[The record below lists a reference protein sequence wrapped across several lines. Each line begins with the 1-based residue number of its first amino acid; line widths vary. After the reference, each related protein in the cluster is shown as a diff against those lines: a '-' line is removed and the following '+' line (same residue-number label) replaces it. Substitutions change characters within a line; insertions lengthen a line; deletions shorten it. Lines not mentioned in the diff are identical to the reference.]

1 MPKGRSRK
9 NKPLLASHQKSWIWG
24 RNAVL
29 EALRGGRWPVVQL
42 LLARQLGQ
50 NEIGAAE
57 ELAHQR
63 GWDVRMADA
72 DRLTQLCHRKSHQ
85 GYLAKMGPY
94 PYVDSEEI
102 LRGPGVHGVVLV
114 LDGLEDPQNFGT
126 ILRTAEVLGV
136 DGVFVER
143 SHRVGVTAAVAR
155 SSAGAVH
162 HLAIAEA
169 DFLELADR
177 LGQLGAQRICAT
189 EKADLAARE
198 APLGDKP
205 VALIIGNEAR
215 GVREALRSRCD
226 VSVRICQRGRIGSL
240 NAAMAAGILLYE
252 VHRRRDEAASGQSP
266 RA

>member
-42 LLARQLGQ
+42 LLARELDQD
-50 NEIGAAE
+50 
-57 ELAHQR
+57 ELASARDLAAQR
-63 GWDVRMADA
+63 GWDVEMARA
-72 DRLTQLCHRKSHQ
+72 DRLTQLCSRKNHQ
-85 GYLAKMGPY
+85 GYLARMGPY
-94 PYVDSEEI
+94 PYADSEEI
-102 LRGPGVHGVVLV
+102 LREPGSHGVVLL
-114 LDGLEDPQNFGT
+114 LDSLEDPQNFGT

-162 HLAIAEA
+162 HLRIAEA
-169 DFLELADR
+169 DLLELADR
-177 LGQLGAQRICAT
+177 MGQLGMKRICAT
-189 EKADLAARE
+189 EKADLTVRE

-205 VALIIGNEAR
+205 IALVIGNESR
-215 GVREALRSRCD
+215 GVREALRARCD
-226 VSVRICQRGRIGSL
+226 LSVRISQRGRVESL

-252 VHRRRDEAASGQSP
+252 VHRRR
-266 RA
+266 